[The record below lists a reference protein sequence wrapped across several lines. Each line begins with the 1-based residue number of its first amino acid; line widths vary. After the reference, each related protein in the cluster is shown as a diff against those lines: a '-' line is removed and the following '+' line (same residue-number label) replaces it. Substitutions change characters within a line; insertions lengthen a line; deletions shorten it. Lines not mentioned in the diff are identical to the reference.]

1 MILCLQVKYN
11 TKTSTHQFLLINYPE
26 VCISETL
33 QTEVML
39 LKNINSLLLNLHF
52 TCFAPYS
59 LKMAFHYFAVDLDLQ
74 MRSHIWHTTPQI
86 EQKSRRWNLQLKLTT
101 DENLEV

>member
-1 MILCLQVKYN
+1 MSSSKVQYQNIHTPVSLNQLPRGLYFWDVN
-11 TKTSTHQFLLINYPE
+11 
-26 VCISETL
+26 
-33 QTEVML
+33 EVML

-52 TCFAPYS
+52 TFFAPYS

-86 EQKSRRWNLQLKLTT
+86 EQKSRRWNLQLKSTA
-101 DENLEV
+101 DENFEV